1 MVPRKPGSTKVY
13 VYKTPVN
20 NKLYKAVLPAPSK
33 YICDKQ
39 SQQINSSIYLYSI
52 LQDKKRGSVKMGF
65 KLFLQTCNT
74 SCIGYFLTLNSSQNF
89 TVRLLIQHSIRL
101 LG

>member
-13 VYKTPVN
+13 VNKTPVN

-33 YICDKQ
+33 YVCDKQ

-52 LQDKKRGSVKMGF
+52 LQDKKEDRLKWV
-65 KLFLQTCNT
+65 
-74 SCIGYFLTLNSSQNF
+74 LNSF
-89 TVRLLIQHSIRL
+89 YKPVILLVL
-101 LG
+101 ATF